1 MAPWVIKMSSQE
13 TQLQVRR
20 RRSMQRGRNGPMVR
34 VRVPIMH
41 LISRELLVRY
51 ASIPDEEFLKTPH
64 PNHDASKL
72 LPEYGGGYIAYL
84 EVSHQM
90 HVSYWS
96 SIPVEFS

>member
-1 MAPWVIKMSSQE
+1 
-13 TQLQVRR
+13 
-20 RRSMQRGRNGPMVR
+20 
-34 VRVPIMH
+34 MH